1 MIAIRLLV
9 VVACL
14 CAFAPSNIE
23 AKKKVKRV
31 EDVFCDGKGKFEVY
45 LKKGKD
51 YLFETA
57 MKPKKN
63 TKCVVHYKLENGC
76 SNVVIDQVQYS
87 LNDEKS
93 CYKRIKGSN
102 KKGKGEAQVDF
113 CGAPSGEGW
122 EHDATTIGT
131 DPNDVHMH
139 TEFGDST
146 SWPLAIDEDF
156 TIIFTQKVASG
167 SHMKHRIRCTEGM
180 KEPELNQGCRC
191 GMKKSETTLPTAS
204 WMVKNFGTLEYGG
217 EKHDDF
223 EFPAVLVADKWIITA
238 DEIDS
243 FEPKNPSELE
253 ILGRDT
259 TGEMWQTSTDSENK
273 EKIGKLTTIK
283 IFDLLNTVG
292 DTLLNLNDNSPVCL
306 PTSAVLETAKIKNLL
321 TYGHQY
327 DTDAE
332 DFEEDP
338 VDVKLKVLKRETCDK
353 ILAKNNREK
362 LGVDEECVVPL
373 KKKGNTVCE
382 PDLGAP
388 IFHTQLGKDLENFVI
403 YGFVIEF
410 GQASYCASKKHPAR
424 IQKISQDTLDF
435 INDQAQDNGA
445 FTCSPYAPKNNCKA
459 SNGTEFFCAAKD
471 ENGEDQE
478 CCGDVCGPKCNPLSS
493 RCENGKCECHPV
505 CDVTQECSKNGECE
519 CLFKGGEDANGDKI
533 CCMENFE
540 FNDNDKE
547 CVCGHKSGEDA
558 NGDKICCKEKYEF
571 DDTDKLCKCPQKC
584 SDSDVCCLISEMC
597 VYNTDGTAGC
607 MT

>member
-1 MIAIRLLV
+1 MGNHIILGLLGVRMIAIRLLV

-146 SWPLAIDEDF
+146 SWPLAIDEGF

-167 SHMKHRIRCTEGM
+167 SHMKHRIRCIEGRE
-180 KEPELNQGCRC
+180 EPELNEGCRC
-191 GMKKSETTLPTAS
+191 GMKKNETEFTLPTAS
-204 WMVKNFGTLEYGG
+204 WMVKNLGTMEYGG

-223 EFPAVLVADKWIITA
+223 ELPAVLVADKWIITA
-238 DEIDS
+238 DSIDS
-243 FEPKNPSELE
+243 FEHKGSTELE
-253 ILGRDT
+253 IPGR
-259 TGEMWQTSTDSENK
+259 TSETWKISSYE
-273 EKIGKLTTIK
+273 EIGKLTISK
-283 IFDLLNTVG
+283 IVESADDT
-292 DTLLNLNDNSPVCL
+292 TLLNLNDNSPVCL
-306 PTSAVLETAKIKNLL
+306 PTSAVLETAKIKKLL

-332 DFEEDP
+332 DFKEDP

-410 GQASYCASKKHPAR
+410 GQGSYCASKKHPAR
-424 IQKISQDTLDF
+424 IQKISQDILDF
-435 INDQAQDNGA
+435 INDQAQVNEA
-445 FTCSPYAPKNNCKA
+445 FTCSPYAPQNNCKA
-459 SNGTEFFCAAKD
+459 SNGTEFFFPAND
-471 ENGEDQE
+471 ENGRDQE
-478 CCGDVCGPKCNPLSS
+478 CCGDMCGPKCNPLTS
-493 RCENGKCECHPV
+493 EC
-505 CDVTQECSKNGECE
+505 KNGECD
-519 CLFKGGEDANGDKI
+519 CF
-533 CCMENFE
+533 
-540 FNDNDKE
+540 FNQ
-547 CVCGHKSGEDA
+547 VAAASGV
-558 NGDKICCKEKYEF
+558 ICCKENYVAGSGVCICTTPNTKC
-571 DDTDKLCKCPQKC
+571 DNSDLCCPQGKSC
-584 SDSDVCCLISEMC
+584 TTL
-597 VYNTDGTAGC
+597 A
-607 MT
+607 